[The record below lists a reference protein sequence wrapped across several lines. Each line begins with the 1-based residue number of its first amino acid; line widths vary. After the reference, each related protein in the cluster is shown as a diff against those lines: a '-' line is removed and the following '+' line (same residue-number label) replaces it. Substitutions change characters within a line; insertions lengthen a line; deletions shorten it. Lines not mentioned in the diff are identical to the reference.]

1 MWKKI
6 GSNKKCEDSTPW
18 ARKMNRIKLNIKIIY
33 KDVVY
38 VKVRQ
43 LKMNISLHKCLFCNV
58 H

>member
-1 MWKKI
+1 VEKI
-6 GSNKKCEDSTPW
+6 GSNRKCEDRTAL
-18 ARKMNRIKLNIKIIY
+18 ARNMNRIKLNIKIIY

-43 LKMNISLHKCLFCNV
+43 LKMNISLHKCLFFNV